1 MSSMADDD
9 THDPTHEPTHDD
21 DRELVRHGDENA
33 FGALTERHRAE
44 LRVHCYRLLGSLTD
58 AEDLVQETM
67 LRAWRGRATYAGRA
81 SARAW
86 LYRIATNACLDFLR
100 RHPERVVPVGDG
112 TSPPPSELP
121 WLQPFPDS
129 LLDGTDSD
137 QTQPEVLAVTRETIE
152 LAYLALIQLL
162 PPNQRAVL
170 VLRDVLGWSAAET
183 ADLLDT
189 SVASVTSALQRARDS
204 LGRRRSDDEAAL
216 SPSRPSAAERAL
228 LSRYMDAHARADAAA
243 LSSMLKEDVRFTM
256 PPQPHH
262 FVGRTAVGGFIGDS
276 LRTAGTFLL
285 VETSA
290 NRSPAAANYLREPGD
305 DTFRALS
312 LDVLRVV
319 DGEVAEIT
327 TFEPEL
333 FGFFGLPQIWVPG
346 DR

>member
-1 MSSMADDD
+1 MTPMAEDHPPED
-9 THDPTHEPTHDD
+9 E
-21 DRELVRHGDENA
+21 RRLIQFGDETA

-44 LRVHCYRLLGSLTD
+44 LRVHCYRMLGSLTD
-58 AEDLVQETM
+58 AEDLVQETL
-67 LRAWRGRATYAGRA
+67 LRAWRGRSTYAGRA

-112 TSPPPSELP
+112 SAPPPSELP

-129 LLDGTDSD
+129 LLDGV
-137 QTQPEVLAVTRETIE
+137 QPVEAQPDVLAVTRETIE

-170 VLRDVLGWSAAET
+170 VLRDVLGWSAVET

-189 SVASVTSALQRARDS
+189 SVASVTSALQRARDT
-204 LGRRRSDDEAAL
+204 LGRRRHHDPTLE
-216 SPSRPSAAERAL
+216 PSHPTSEERAL
-228 LSRYMDAHARADAAA
+228 LSRYMDAHRRADAAA
-243 LSSMLKEDVRFTM
+243 LTSMLKEDVRFTM
-256 PPQPHH
+256 PPQPLH
-262 FVGRTAVGGFIGDS
+262 VEGREAVGGFIGES
-276 LRTAGTFLL
+276 FRTAGAFLL
-285 VETSA
+285 VQTTA
-290 NRSPAAANYLREPGD
+290 NRSPAAANYLRAPGD

-319 DGEVAEIT
+319 EGEIAEIT
-327 TFEPEL
+327 TFEPDL
-333 FGFFGLPQIWVPG
+333 FGFFGLPEIWVPG